1 MKKFLY
7 VLVFTLFANNI
18 VFGQQCGTTIQSIDE
33 MDLIMPGYKI
43 GVQKALGNADKYV
56 QKVLLNP
63 NSAQRQGNDTIII
76 PIVVHVIYNTSNQ
89 NVSEANI
96 LKQIEVL
103 NKDFARLNSDTTKTP
118 SSFRNLAK
126 GLPLKFCLAQRDPQ
140 GNSTTGINRV
150 QTTKFMWDYDNAA
163 TSNDFK
169 FTSKGGQNA
178 WDRNSYFNFWIVNL
192 DDNLTNGGSLLGF
205 AQFPGGLASTD
216 GVAVDYAQVG
226 ALGRTA
232 THEVGHWLGLIHI
245 WGDKDDCIQDDGIDD
260 TPKQAGNTQNGC
272 RTHPYND
279 GCSSAIMFMNYM
291 DYSSDA
297 CMNMFSKGQCDRML
311 GVLNTSRKGLKSSIG
326 CLPAILP
333 SVDANLID
341 LIEPSERV
349 CNNVTSKAAVRNFG
363 SQTISTIRFKIKIGS
378 KEQLYDWSGNIPSL
392 GKADIDLPL
401 IDISSLSDGV
411 YDFSLEIQLVNGI
424 SDNEVIN
431 NIQLVPVE
439 KKSTSTATPFFEG
452 FESAFNGSIKVNN
465 PDNSKTWERTSKARK
480 TPGSYSIYMNYF
492 DYTNNEEIDEFLLPP
507 VNTTNLNNSSLTF
520 DVAYALYSST
530 GFSDTLEVYVQAG
543 CDAPWQRVY
552 KKFNPNLQTAPNTT
566 FEFKPSQTQWRRD
579 SILLDAY
586 KSENLTVKFVG
597 KCDNENNLY
606 IDNISIKGAIST
618 GLNIDLLNESD
629 FQIFPN
635 PTKNNYFVHF
645 NSDKSQDILISVRD
659 ITGKLWMEKTVS
671 VNMGNNDIEMT
682 NKQLPAGNVF
692 ITLTNGTQTG
702 TRKLMVFGN

>member
-1 MKKFLY
+1 MKKILY
-7 VLVFTLFANNI
+7 VLVFTFFANNI

-33 MDLIMPGYKI
+33 MDLYMPGYKI
-43 GVQKALGNADKYV
+43 GAQKALGNADKYI
-56 QKVLLNP
+56 QKILLNP
-63 NSAQRQGNDTIII
+63 NIAQRQGNDTIII
-76 PIVVHVIYNTSNQ
+76 PIVVHVIYNNSIQ
-89 NVSEANI
+89 NVSDANI
-96 LKQIEVL
+96 IKQIEVL

-126 GLPLKFCLAQRDPQ
+126 GLPIKFCLAQRDPQ

-150 QTTKFMWDYDNAA
+150 QTTKLVWEYENPS

-169 FTSKGGQNA
+169 FSNKGGLSA
-178 WDRNSYFNFWIVNL
+178 WDRDNYLNIWIVNL
-192 DDNLTNGGSLLGF
+192 DDNYNNGRLLGF
-205 AQFPGGLASTD
+205 AQFPGGPSSTD
-216 GVAVDYAQVG
+216 GVALDYNEVG

-260 TPKQAGNTQNGC
+260 TPKQAGNSQNGC

-291 DYSSDA
+291 DYSSDV

-326 CLPAILP
+326 CLPANLP
-333 SVDANLID
+333 AVDANLIE
-341 LIEPSERV
+341 LIEPGERI
-349 CNNVTSKAAVRNFG
+349 CSNVNSNAVVRNFG

-378 KEQLYDWSGNIPSL
+378 IEQLFDWSGSISSL
-392 GKADIDLPL
+392 GKADIDLPS
-401 IDISSLSDGV
+401 IDISSLTDGF
-411 YDFSLEIQLVNGI
+411 YDYTLEIQLVNGI
-424 SDNEVIN
+424 TDSEILN
-431 NIQLVPVE
+431 NIRLVSVE
-439 KKSTSTATPFFEG
+439 KKVASTTTPFFEG
-452 FESAFNGSIKVNN
+452 FESAFNGSIRINN
-465 PDNSKTWERTSKARK
+465 PDKSKTWERTSKARK

-507 VNTTNLNNSSLTF
+507 VNTSNLINSSITF
-520 DVAYALYSST
+520 DVAYALYSTT

-552 KKFNPNLQTAPNTT
+552 KKFNPNLQTAPNTS

-579 SILLDAY
+579 SILLDTY
-586 KSENLTVKFVG
+586 KSDNLTVKFVG

-606 IDNISIKGAIST
+606 IDNISIKGATST
-618 GLNIDLLNESD
+618 GINLDLLNTSD

-635 PTKNNYFVHF
+635 PTKGNYFVYF
-645 NSDKSQDILISVRD
+645 NADKSQEVLISVRD
-659 ITGKLWMEKTVS
+659 VTGKLLMEKSVS
-671 VNMGNNDIEMT
+671 VNMGNNNIEMPS
-682 NKQLPAGNVF
+682 KQLPTGNIF

-702 TRKLMVFGN
+702 TRKLMVF